1 MVAENA
7 GFARG
12 IAVLDIAQNGKV
24 RRPLLNSDLARKK
37 RRGIDGG
44 HFGRY
49 FDSRKF
55 FPLFAQL
62 GQWGLSN
69 PDKEAFSVAYGGD
82 SPFSSL
88 SWGGVFLRGV
98 GRGLAKQGITVCLG
112 RIARHLAN
120 SA

>member
-44 HFGRY
+44 HFGR
-49 FDSRKF
+49 FSIRESF
-55 FPLFAQL
+55 FYYL
-62 GQWGLSN
+62 
-69 PDKEAFSVAYGGD
+69 
-82 SPFSSL
+82 L
-88 SWGGVFLRGV
+88 SWDNGV
-98 GRGLAKQGITVCLG
+98 
-112 RIARHLAN
+112 
-120 SA
+120 